1 MTSNQPLKQ
10 EPAPLCRPA
19 RSDATSGSRNAMSAV
34 PAKHSTKAAPD
45 SLLTTDDAADLHLQR
60 LKWCFGPA
68 TIGVSADITERK
80 HAQETIRRLSAI
92 IDSSD
97 DAIVG
102 KTLDGTIISWNRGA
116 NDLYGYS
123 ADEVIGH
130 YAGMLAPDA
139 SKDELADVLRRVTL
153 GETVERLET
162 TRRRKEGA
170 LIDVSLTVSPV
181 NNQDGA
187 VVGCSA
193 IAQDITARA
202 EAQRALKHQGVHDAL
217 TGLPNRVL
225 LADRLTQALARARRH
240 HQRVAVLFL
249 DLDGFKHVNDGL
261 GHLAGDELL
270 VEVARRLAGC
280 VRSDDTL
287 ARFVGE
293 QLH

>member
-10 EPAPLCRPA
+10 EPATLCRTE
-19 RSDATSGSRNAMSAV
+19 RSDAASGSRNAMSAV
-34 PAKHSTKAAPD
+34 PAKHSTKAALD

-102 KTLDGTIISWNRGA
+102 KTIDGTIISWNRGA
-116 NDLYGYS
+116 ENLYGYS

-139 SKDELADVLRRVTL
+139 FKDELADVLRRLAL

-162 TRRRKEGA
+162 TRRHKEGA
-170 LIDVSLTVSPV
+170 LIDISFAVSPMYD
-181 NNQDGA
+181 QAGA
-187 VVGCSA
+187 VVGCLA
-193 IAQDITARA
+193 ITRDITARA
-202 EAQRALKHQGVHDAL
+202 EAQRALQHQAVHDAL
-217 TGLPNRVL
+217 TGPQPG
-225 LADRLTQALARARRH
+225 AACGSAH
-240 HQRVAVLFL
+240 
-249 DLDGFKHVNDGL
+249 
-261 GHLAGDELL
+261 
-270 VEVARRLAGC
+270 
-280 VRSDDTL
+280 
-287 ARFVGE
+287 
-293 QLH
+293 